1 MRERKIEGASQSNR
15 EMVKKS
21 YDTLSCQLSII
32 YLPHTVRYLGGLLDQ
47 IVLLNWVGAKRL
59 VLGYNCA

>member
-21 YDTLSCQLSII
+21 YDTLSSQFLII
-32 YLPHTVRYLGGLLDQ
+32 YLPHTVSDLGGSLDQ
-47 IVLLNWVGAKRL
+47 MVLLN
-59 VLGYNCA
+59 